1 MSKFIF
7 ITISIVLVIVIL
19 LVVVSFTS
27 KKIETPS
34 YRLLKKYDDVEIR
47 LYPKMIVAETRL
59 SDNSFD
65 NQKSIG
71 FRSIAN
77 YIFGG
82 NEKNEKIAMTSPVVM
97 NLGDQPRMCFV
108 MPKQYSKDELPKPIS
123 KNINIVEEAEKTL
136 AVITFGGYSSDKKIE
151 YYCHQLESSLNKNN
165 IKSIGGYMFMGYNAP
180 WDVVNR
186 RNEVAIEI
194 SAINFKR

>member
-1 MSKFIF
+1 MRKFIL
-7 ITISIVLVIVIL
+7 ITISIFSLISTL

-27 KKIETPS
+27 KNIETPS
-34 YRLLKKYDDVEIR
+34 YRVLKKYDDMEIR
-47 LYPKMIVAETRL
+47 LYPKMIVAETIL

-65 NQKSIG
+65 NQNSKG
-71 FRSIAN
+71 FRRIAD

-82 NEKNEKIAMTSPVVM
+82 NEKNEKIAMTSPVVI
-97 NLGDQPRMCFV
+97 NLGDKPRMYFV
-108 MPKQYSKDELPKPIS
+108 MPKQYLKDELPKPIS

-151 YYCHQLESSLNKNN
+151 YYCNQLDSSLNKNN
-165 IKSIGGYMFMGYNAP
+165 IKTTGGFMFMGYNAP
-180 WDVVNR
+180 WDLVNR

-194 SAINFKR
+194 SSIKL

>member
-1 MSKFIF
+1 MSKFIL
-7 ITISIVLVIVIL
+7 ITISIVLLIGIL
-19 LVVVSFTS
+19 LVVVSFSS

-34 YRLLKKYDDVEIR
+34 YKVLKKYDDVEIR
-47 LYPKMIVAETRL
+47 LYPKMIVAETIL

-65 NQKSIG
+65 NQNNKG

-97 NLGDQPRMCFV
+97 NLGDKPRMYFV
-108 MPKQYSKDELPKPIS
+108 MPKQYLKDELPKPIS

-151 YYCHQLESSLNKNN
+151 YYCHQLKSSLNKKN
-165 IKSIGGYMFMGYNAP
+165 IKTIGGFMFMGYNAP
-180 WDVVNR
+180 WDVVDR

-194 SAINFKR
+194 SAINL

>member
-1 MSKFIF
+1 MRKFIL
-7 ITISIVLVIVIL
+7 ITISIFSLISAL

-27 KKIETPS
+27 KNIETPS
-34 YRLLKKYDDVEIR
+34 YSVLKRYDDMEIR
-47 LYPKMIVAETRL
+47 LYPKMIVAETIL

-65 NQKSIG
+65 NQNSKG
-71 FRSIAN
+71 FRRIAD

-82 NEKNEKIAMTSPVVM
+82 NEKNEKIAMTSPVIM
-97 NLGDQPRMCFV
+97 NLGDKPRMYFV
-108 MPKQYSKDELPKPIS
+108 MPKQYLKDELPKPIS

-151 YYCHQLESSLNKNN
+151 YYCHQLDSSLYKKN
-165 IKSIGGYMFMGYNAP
+165 IKTIGGFMFMGYNAP
-180 WDVVNR
+180 WDIVNR

-194 SAINFKR
+194 SAIKL